1 MEKPFG
7 FWHKGAILN
16 LQGCKRKI
24 KHFYFHLFKC
34 RFMRYIIGNLKIYSN
49 MDNIFL
55 AAGIISV
62 IYFISKFLEMQYVDK
77 EPKPLKILIRD
88 SLLVYISS
96 VLGWF
101 VIDQLK
107 PVINDID
114 ISATPLAFTDNAP
127 F

>member
-1 MEKPFG
+1 
-7 FWHKGAILN
+7 
-16 LQGCKRKI
+16 
-24 KHFYFHLFKC
+24 
-34 RFMRYIIGNLKIYSN
+34 MRYIIGNLKIYSN

-107 PVINDID
+107 PVINDIY